1 MTNQNSDNKK
11 SFLQEYGQTILL
23 WLGILAG
30 IVILLQFHVDKKLIA
45 IVTITLGLFTK
56 AFAGLG
62 IIISLIPI
70 VGPLIVHIFTLPF
83 FWLINGLASIVSV
96 VAIRKGYNREVLRS
110 RVMTVALLVGIL
122 IGYILG
128 HLLPIR

>member
-1 MTNQNSDNKK
+1 MTNQNSDNNK
-11 SFLQEYGQTILL
+11 SFLQEYGQTLLL
-23 WLGILAG
+23 WLGLLAG
-30 IVILLQFHVDKKLIA
+30 IVILLQFHIDKKLIA

-62 IIISLIPI
+62 IIISLIPV
-70 VGPLIVHIFTLPF
+70 VGSLIVHIFTLPF
-83 FWLINGLASIVSV
+83 FWLINGFASIVSM

-110 RVMTVALLVGIL
+110 RVLTVALLVGIL

>member
-1 MTNQNSDNKK
+1 MTNQNSDIKK
-11 SFLQEYGQTILL
+11 PFLQEYDQTLLL
-23 WLGILAG
+23 WLGILTG

-62 IIISLIPI
+62 VIISLVPV
-70 VGPLIVHIFTLPF
+70 VGPLIVNIFTLPF
-83 FWLINGLASIVSV
+83 FWLINGLASIVSM
-96 VAIRKGYNREVLRS
+96 VAIRKGYNKEVLRS
-110 RVMTVALLVGIL
+110 RVLTVALLIGIL

>member
-1 MTNQNSDNKK
+1 MP
-11 SFLQEYGQTILL
+11 FLQEYGQTLLL
-23 WLGILAG
+23 WLGILTG

-62 IIISLIPI
+62 VIISLVPV
-70 VGPLIVHIFTLPF
+70 VGPLIVNIFTLPF
-83 FWLINGLASIVSV
+83 FWLINGLASIVSM
-96 VAIRKGYNREVLRS
+96 VAIRKGYNKEVLRS
-110 RVMTVALLVGIL
+110 RVLTVALLIGIL

>member
-1 MTNQNSDNKK
+1 MTNQNLNKK
-11 SFLQEYGQTILL
+11 KPFLQEYGQTLLL

-62 IIISLIPI
+62 VIISLVPV
-70 VGPLIVHIFTLPF
+70 VGPLIVNIFTLPF
-83 FWLINGLASIVSV
+83 FWLINGLASIVSM
-96 VAIRKGYNREVLRS
+96 VAIRKGYNKEVLRS
-110 RVMTVALLVGIL
+110 RVLTVALLIGIL
-122 IGYILG
+122 IGYIGG

>member
-1 MTNQNSDNKK
+1 MTNQNSDIKK
-11 SFLQEYGQTILL
+11 PFLQEYGQTLLL
-23 WLGILAG
+23 WLGILTG

-62 IIISLIPI
+62 VIISLVPV
-70 VGPLIVHIFTLPF
+70 VGPLIVNIFTLPF
-83 FWLINGLASIVSV
+83 FWLINGLASIVSM
-96 VAIRKGYNREVLRS
+96 VAIRKGYNKEVLRS
-110 RVMTVALLVGIL
+110 RVLTVALLIGIL